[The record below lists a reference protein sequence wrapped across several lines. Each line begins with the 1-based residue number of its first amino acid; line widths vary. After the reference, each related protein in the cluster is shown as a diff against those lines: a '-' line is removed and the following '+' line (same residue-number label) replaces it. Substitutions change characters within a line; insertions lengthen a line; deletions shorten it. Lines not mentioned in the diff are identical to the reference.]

1 MINGKKSW
9 KEFDVLKMIDQKY
22 YYSYYFDVCVSKY
35 GVKCRTSLKFWE
47 DNGWIDK
54 IDRYGCFQWYFRY
67 FLGKRYLDDEKEL
80 KRWKRI
86 VSRFKVKLN

>member
-47 DNGWIDK
+47 DNG
-54 IDRYGCFQWYFRY
+54 
-67 FLGKRYLDDEKEL
+67 
-80 KRWKRI
+80 
-86 VSRFKVKLN
+86 